1 MALISRVDAGA
12 IAVGTLVTALLSA
25 TMVIAGLKAG
35 ITPGVSPLVVLCCWG
50 CLQNVVHSPAGVRF
64 LNLAQVAGSSGMAI
78 VSGAIFSEPL
88 LQVLHLDRA
97 SQALQALGVS
107 GNLREMPWHEAQEL
121 MGEHGLSIPSV
132 NVGQTML
139 ACIVGALMG
148 LGVVGLA
155 TKKFLADDS
164 LPAPEAQAC
173 KTLVMTATDAEA
185 QRPRLDVSLVLSSV
199 ASFISPLLCYLSLAQ
214 SGVVLFA
221 KHAVASSGA
230 SFELLLPFSP
240 TYIGIGGLLTFS
252 CSLVMFAGAF
262 IRLVGD
268 FLLASAS
275 SSPVPE
281 ANPAWPANSMRWVG
295 GGAMTMAVLYSMVK
309 FLNPKAGW
317 GNLSESQNE
326 MLEIGRRNKILQSA
340 AIAVGAAI
348 LALWLFVEDGLNGFS
363 LAMIFTVL
371 CMALL
376 MTVLGAVL
384 SLQIGSSA
392 SPVSGTVFITTL
404 VLCLVALACGRTSID
419 DVPTMTVLLV
429 AACVSVCSANDTS
442 QDYKT
447 LQLCGVAPRE
457 GFLAQAVGLLT
468 GAIIVPFSLYIANE
482 AYGIGT
488 DRLVAPQGQ
497 MFSVLI
503 DGLLLSN
510 AVPWGPVGVGCA
522 IGSAAVGVDIMAS
535 RFGMQLPA
543 MAMTVGLYLPAE
555 MGIGVLA
562 GSFFRYAGEKV
573 RERKVGRP
581 ERTHESILTAAGLI
595 TGSAFMDLVLG
606 IATLFGFNISSL
618 SIFTSEGEEGKIPL
632 PEAIQTLTS
641 LMGIAFLLS
650 LLYGNARMGVAEA
663 ESTPAEKVVEEPVK
677 SNVDKANSAEGRTS
691 LETAV

>member
-1 MALISRVDAGA
+1 
-12 IAVGTLVTALLSA
+12 
-25 TMVIAGLKAG
+25 
-35 ITPGVSPLVVLCCWG
+35 
-50 CLQNVVHSPAGVRF
+50 
-64 LNLAQVAGSSGMAI
+64 
-78 VSGAIFSEPL
+78 
-88 LQVLHLDRA
+88 
-97 SQALQALGVS
+97 
-107 GNLREMPWHEAQEL
+107 
-121 MGEHGLSIPSV
+121 
-132 NVGQTML
+132 
-139 ACIVGALMG
+139 
-148 LGVVGLA
+148 
-155 TKKFLADDS
+155 
-164 LPAPEAQAC
+164 
-173 KTLVMTATDAEA
+173 
-185 QRPRLDVSLVLSSV
+185 
-199 ASFISPLLCYLSLAQ
+199 
-214 SGVVLFA
+214 
-221 KHAVASSGA
+221 
-230 SFELLLPFSP
+230 
-240 TYIGIGGLLTFS
+240 
-252 CSLVMFAGAF
+252 
-262 IRLVGD
+262 
-268 FLLASAS
+268 
-275 SSPVPE
+275 
-281 ANPAWPANSMRWVG
+281 
-295 GGAMTMAVLYSMVK
+295 
-309 FLNPKAGW
+309 
-317 GNLSESQNE
+317 
-326 MLEIGRRNKILQSA
+326 
-340 AIAVGAAI
+340 
-348 LALWLFVEDGLNGFS
+348 
-363 LAMIFTVL
+363 
-371 CMALL
+371 
-376 MTVLGAVL
+376 
-384 SLQIGSSA
+384 
-392 SPVSGTVFITTL
+392 
-404 VLCLVALACGRTSID
+404 
-419 DVPTMTVLLV
+419 
-429 AACVSVCSANDTS
+429 
-442 QDYKT
+442 
-447 LQLCGVAPRE
+447 VAPRE